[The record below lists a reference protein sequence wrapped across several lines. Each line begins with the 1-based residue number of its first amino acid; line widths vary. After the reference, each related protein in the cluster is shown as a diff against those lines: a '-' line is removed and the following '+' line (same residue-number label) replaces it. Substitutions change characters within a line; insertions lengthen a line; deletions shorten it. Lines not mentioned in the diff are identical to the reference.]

1 MPGKLS
7 SCVSITAATSTI
19 AEPVGWSA
27 WPLFDFSGG
36 PDRVTSKCYLA
47 SHVSHRCERN
57 DDAPHIAFS
66 LAIGMGYIPK
76 LTVRVRIPS
85 SAPVKPLVSA
95 SSIIEQLRG
104 GRGMLPKMLPNPSI
118 SCLAGALWLG
128 VCVLRC
134 SIRRLRFLGVC
145 RLCHA
150 LRGSQVSRDMAVG
163 ELLRLG

>member
-1 MPGKLS
+1 MGLVPCRSAGLQCCWCS
-7 SCVSITAATSTI
+7 VARCSI
-19 AEPVGWSA
+19 SA
-27 WPLFDFSGG
+27 DSRN
-36 PDRVTSKCYLA
+36 RVTSSCYLA
-47 SHVSHRCERN
+47 SHVTHRCER
-57 DDAPHIAFS
+57 DGHVSSVAFP
-66 LAIGMGYIPK
+66 LATATCYIPK

>member
-76 LTVRVRIPS
+76 LTVRVRFPS
-85 SAPVKPLVSA
+85 SAPPERPCRRHVPKSN
-95 SSIIEQLRG
+95 RG
-104 GRGMLPKMLPNPSI
+104 
-118 SCLAGALWLG
+118 
-128 VCVLRC
+128 
-134 SIRRLRFLGVC
+134 RFQDHVTSNCYLM
-145 RLCHA
+145 RSHP
-150 LRGSQVSRDMAVG
+150 R
-163 ELLRLG
+163 